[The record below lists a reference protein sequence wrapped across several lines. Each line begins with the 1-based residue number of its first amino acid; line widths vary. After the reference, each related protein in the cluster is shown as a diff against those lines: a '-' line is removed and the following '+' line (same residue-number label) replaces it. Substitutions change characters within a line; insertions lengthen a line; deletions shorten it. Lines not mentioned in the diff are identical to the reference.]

1 MVAVSVCD
9 SPASSE
15 NTRMYSRG
23 RRIFSLLL
31 VDWASLVGTGIST
44 GSAYL
49 ICRTFAPGSSLG
61 RLSYFPVGPS
71 GCRVFRVSC
80 FLFPVSCFIPFLRD
94 PMTTATRFK
103 RCPTSLPAIDI
114 HSLSTRFEGRR
125 PQAGFGEGLRICS
138 HSGSFGG
145 VSKSRH
151 FPRLDER
158 PDPSPK
164 C

>member
-1 MVAVSVCD
+1 MTHLHRPKTPACIPEVAAYSVR
-9 SPASSE
+9 S
-15 NTRMYSRG
+15 
-23 RRIFSLLL
+23 L

-71 GCRVFRVSC
+71 GCRMFR
-80 FLFPVSCFIPFLRD
+80 VSCFIPFLGD

-151 FPRLDER
+151 CPTCRER
-158 PDPSPK
+158 SLRSFNACGRAVDRAIL
-164 C
+164 